1 MYTYVYIYTYI
12 ETKYHTHT
20 HTHTPPPPP
29 VHRLP
34 CQGGGGVV
42 SYRSKSTKFREF
54 DTNPAQVKKH
64 VKTRVKKHVI
74 FVDFFRK
81 KLKKASKCG
90 VSFEL
95 CREF

>member
-1 MYTYVYIYTYI
+1 MIYNRNQI
-12 ETKYHTHT
+12 SHTHT
-20 HTHTPPPPP
+20 HTHTATPTGSPLA
-29 VHRLP
+29 LP
-34 CQGGGGVV
+34 RGGGVV

-54 DTNPAQVKKH
+54 DTNPAQVEKH

>member
-1 MYTYVYIYTYI
+1 MYTV

-20 HTHTPPPPP
+20 HTPPTPPFT
-29 VHRLP
+29 VGLAR
-34 CQGGGGVV
+34 GGGVV
-42 SYRSKSTKFREF
+42 SYRSKSTKFQEF
-54 DTNPAQVKKH
+54 DTNPAQVEKH

-74 FVDFFRK
+74 FVDFLCK

-90 VSFEL
+90 ISFEV